1 MIILAIEGF
10 VHTTH
15 TDLLTNPTHLPTLM
29 MCVVCV
35 CGVGGGEGGK
45 YLEIYIRSLKT
56 YHLLLH
62 CIQFLVSTLAS
73 TSTQDMP
80 L

>member
-1 MIILAIEGF
+1 MITLDTEGCA
-10 VHTTH
+10 HGAYTGPL
-15 TDLLTNPTHLPTLM
+15 TDPTHLPTPAV
-29 MCVVCV
+29 CVVR
-35 CGVGGGEGGK
+35 GGGGK
-45 YLEIYIRSLKT
+45 YLVEVCRRNLKT